1 MSLDSTRPVPSTETI
16 PAREGLEGRDED
28 GPQTD
33 EGRRGPSREA
43 AFLQS
48 GVCLDRD
55 FSR

>member
-1 MSLDSTRPVPSTETI
+1 MSLESTRSVASTEMI
-16 PAREGLEGRDED
+16 PAHESLEGGAED

-48 GVCLDRD
+48 GVCLEREL
-55 FSR
+55 SR